1 VIVMNEETVFFGS
14 GELSIEGL
22 YAPVKGTKGVV
33 ITHPHSQMGGS
44 MRNNVVEAMVSAF
57 YEHGYST
64 LRFNFRGVGQSKGTF
79 DDGVGEQE
87 DVKGAIAFLKEK
99 GFDDITLAGYS
110 FGAWVNSRVLA
121 GFDDLTDVVMVSPPI
136 DFVKFDFSHLTG
148 RCGLVI
154 CGDRDQFCPIPSLEG
169 IIQELESRLEIVN
182 GADHF
187 YFGREQGIIDYLS
200 DYLGDQN

>member
-1 VIVMNEETVFFGS
+1 VAVMKEEPVFFGS

-22 YAPVKGTKGVV
+22 YAPGEGTKCVV

-57 YEHGYST
+57 SGHGYST
-64 LRFNFRGVGQSKGTF
+64 LRFNFRGVGRSGGVF
-79 DDGVGEQE
+79 DDGVGEQD

-99 GFDDITLAGYS
+99 GIGDITLAGYS
-110 FGAWVNSRVLA
+110 FGAWVNSRFLA
-121 GFDDLTDVVMVSPPI
+121 GFEGLSDVIMVSPPI
-136 DFVKFDFSHLTG
+136 DFVEFDFSHLKG

-154 CGDRDQFCPIPSLEG
+154 CGDRDQFCPLSTLREIVR
-169 IIQELESRLEIVN
+169 ELESRLEIVN

-187 YFGREQGIIDYLS
+187 YFGKEQGIIDYLS
-200 DYLGDQN
+200 DYLG

>member
-1 VIVMNEETVFFGS
+1 MKEEPVVFTS

-22 YAPVKGTKGVV
+22 YAPGKGTQCVV

-44 MRNNVVEAMVSAF
+44 MKNNVVEAMVSAF
-57 YEHGYST
+57 SGEGYST
-64 LRFNFRGVGQSKGTF
+64 LRFNFRGVGRSEGTF

-87 DVKGAIAFLKEK
+87 DVKGAIAFCKEK

-110 FGAWVNSRVLA
+110 FGAWVNSRFLA
-121 GFDDLTDVVMVSPPI
+121 GFDDLADVIMVSPPI
-136 DFVKFDFSHLTG
+136 DFVDFDFSPLMG

-154 CGDRDQFCPIPSLEG
+154 CGDRDQFCPLHSLEG
-169 IIQELESRLEIVN
+169 IIRELGSRLEIVT

-187 YFGREQGIIDYLS
+187 YFGKEQGIIDYLGG
-200 DYLGDQN
+200 YLGDRD